1 MRLLLHERRQTKN
14 LRDNAQLIQF
24 PFHNSHHGK
33 QESFMNLIPNN
44 QKFPKTI
51 KFIFLF
57 FSLNI
62 SISCAQE
69 YKVVIM
75 LGQSNMVGAGRIS
88 DLNSMIQSYPAGIRE
103 KILIPP
109 YYIWE
114 NVENNRKES
123 QAWKSLVAHK
133 DTTNTI
139 FQYLPAFGGKTS
151 LHGSELGLAYQ
162 LKQNRPDTNFAFI
175 KIAVGGTTLASDWRS
190 PSSEQDSGGYMY
202 KRFKE
207 GFNLA
212 MEQAHEAVEDATIE
226 VAGILWMQGEQDA
239 ESESRAKAYQDNL
252 DNFITSVRSV
262 VDNTNKD
269 YIVNNPETPEVPFI
283 LGLITDQESLDNNCT
298 SPDIPSTYQL
308 TYADTI
314 RQSQQSVCDSI
325 ERCRYFET
333 KDYPRACGY
342 NAEIH
347 YNTEGLNQMGFSFAQ
362 HLNEFLD

>member
-1 MRLLLHERRQTKN
+1 M
-14 LRDNAQLIQF
+14 
-24 PFHNSHHGK
+24 NSF
-33 QESFMNLIPNN
+33 SNN
-44 QKFPKTI
+44 KKFARTI
-51 KFIFLF
+51 KLIFLF
-57 FSLNI
+57 FSLSI

-88 DLNSMIQSYPAGIRE
+88 DLNLIIQSYPAGIRE
-103 KILIPP
+103 KISIPP

-114 NVENNRKES
+114 HVENNRKES
-123 QAWKSLVAHK
+123 QVWKSLVAHK
-133 DTTNTI
+133 NPSTTI

-212 MEQAHEAVEDATIE
+212 MEKAHEAVDDATIE

-239 ESESRAKAYQDNL
+239 GSESQAKAYQNNL
-252 DNFITSVRSV
+252 NNFITKVRNV

-269 YIVNNPETPEVPFI
+269 YIVNRPDTPEIPFI
-283 LGLITDQESLDNNCT
+283 LGLITDQVSLDNNCT
-298 SPDIPSTYQL
+298 APNIPSIYQL
-308 TYADTI
+308 IYADTV

-325 ERCRYFET
+325 ENCRYFET

-347 YNTEGLNQMGFSFAQ
+347 YDSEGLNQMGFSFAQ